1 MSNLAL
7 HEMSV
12 AELTVLHKKTQILID
27 SKQDAAVAK
36 VYSDIKALAES
47 VGMTVEQIANWG
59 KTKTDKRKVE
69 PRYRD
74 HDDYDKTWTGRG
86 MQPKWIKERISQGF
100 KLEDFIIHAS
110 EEA

>member
-12 AELTVLHKKTQILID
+12 AELTALQKKAKMLID
-27 SKQDAAVAK
+27 SKQDAVIAK
-36 VYSDIKALAES
+36 VYAEIEALAETA
-47 VGMTVEQIANWG
+47 GMTIEQIATWG

-74 HDDYDKTWTGRG
+74 HEDFDKTWTGRG
-86 MQPKWIKERISQGF
+86 MQPKWIRARLEEGY
-100 KLEDFIIHAS
+100 KLEDFLIKPLDS
-110 EEA
+110 K